1 MCHNAKTESGCET
14 DYKLIENE
22 EFGYCSLIKATK
34 NVLDKLKIENVTF
47 AKVTSTT
54 RIEKHLIDPVALR
67 EAAINAI
74 VYNDFTLW
82 GSDDAYS

>member
-1 MCHNAKTESGCET
+1 MT

-54 RIEKHLIDPVALR
+54 RIENI
-67 EAAINAI
+67 
-74 VYNDFTLW
+74 
-82 GSDDAYS
+82 